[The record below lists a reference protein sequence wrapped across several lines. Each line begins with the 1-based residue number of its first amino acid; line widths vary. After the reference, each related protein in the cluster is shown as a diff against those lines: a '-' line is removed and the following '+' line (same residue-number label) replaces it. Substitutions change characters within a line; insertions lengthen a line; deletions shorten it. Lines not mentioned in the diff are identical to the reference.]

1 MMLFGILFAATV
13 VMNAPASG
21 HPAPPDTALVDS
33 TQIYYAE
40 QNVEA
45 LKRLYEQTDN
55 REVALLCRYRLYPLT
70 QDPVYLENLPLD
82 LKAATAR
89 ELAVLSGLWGYRVM
103 ESSVFKVPT
112 YGKRAT
118 RLMDRA
124 KALDPTEPFVLLID
138 GQSLLFRPKIFG
150 GNKQEALDQFNQLY
164 EALPNHSSSGISAIE
179 AGLWVWYTRTKMKDE
194 TADALRSELLAQNP
208 PPLYKAF
215 LLDPP

>member
-1 MMLFGILFAATV
+1 MLFGILLAATV
-13 VMNAPASG
+13 VMT
-21 HPAPPDTALVDS
+21 APPSDLPPPSDTALIDS

-45 LKRLYEQTDN
+45 LKSLLARTN
-55 REVALLCRYRLYPLT
+55 SREVALLCRYRLYPLT
-70 QDPVYLENLPLD
+70 QDPAYLENLPID
-82 LKAATAR
+82 LKDATAR
-89 ELAVLSGLWGYRVM
+89 ELAVLSGLWGYRVIK
-103 ESSVFKVPT
+103 SSVFKVPA
-112 YGKRAT
+112 YGKRTT
-118 RLMDRA
+118 RLMEQA

-150 GNKQEALDQFNQLY
+150 SNKQEALDQFKKLCEVLS
-164 EALPNHSSSGISAIE
+164 EASSSGISAIE